1 MKRIVLIPL
10 LLLALVYACDYLSLS
25 LRIPNNR
32 QQYGSVMVRR
42 SYAVPMKDR
51 QTEYMFD
58 PPAPQDCVNS
68 LFPHFGDSPCWY
80 LRKHTR
86 QQVDVGG
93 APKGP

>member
-25 LRIPNNR
+25 LRIPNR
-32 QQYGSVMVRR
+32 QQYGSVMVCR

-58 PPAPQDCVNS
+58 PPALQDCVNS